1 MPEKDRYIDERAAP
15 SSAPRSAF
23 RRSGTRVGNER
34 RRASR
39 ALGRWPLT
47 AMTSLTA
54 PSSEQPVARLRAT
67 SSADGRQWCRRP
79 PTGCSVAGLT
89 PLTRRDIGVVPGL
102 GPGRL
107 QLPFAR
113 AEPEPRLVTAV
124 RYRLRLGRRRPPS
137 QHRPRRCCA
146 KPNDAAFPA
155 TNCSPWPRGDGPN
168 PSWHPSPARPGNAGW
183 SAAPAGPGRTAHAA
197 KPSACSSRSA
207 NRDRAAGAAPSAA
220 TTGPHPTKQQ
230 HKHDHDDQ
238 HPQPCRQD
246 SLLGRRRGSWR
257 RRYCRPPEQATRS
270 RPGDLP
276 GPDRRAGPGGAEPF
290 GPCPASPAQ
299 P

>member
-1 MPEKDRYIDERAAP
+1 
-15 SSAPRSAF
+15 
-23 RRSGTRVGNER
+23 
-34 RRASR
+34 
-39 ALGRWPLT
+39 
-47 AMTSLTA
+47 MTSLTA

>member
-23 RRSGTRVGNER
+23 RRSGTQVGNER
-34 RRASR
+34 RRSSR

-67 SSADGRQWCRRP
+67 SSADGRQWYRRP

-107 QLPFAR
+107 QLPSHELSPSLGWSLRCATGCGLAAADR
-113 AEPEPRLVTAV
+113 QANTDRGVAGRSRTTRPSSNELLAVAAWGWPQPRLRT
-124 RYRLRLGRRRPPS
+124 R
-137 QHRPRRCCA
+137 
-146 KPNDAAFPA
+146 
-155 TNCSPWPRGDGPN
+155 
-168 PSWHPSPARPGNAGW
+168 ARQAGQRW
-183 SAAPAGPGRTAHAA
+183 VVGVPAGPGRTAHAA
-197 KPSACSSRSA
+197 KPSAWSSRSA
-207 NRDRAAGAAPSAA
+207 SRDRAGGAAPSAA

-230 HKHDHDDQ
+230 HKHDDDDQ

-257 RRYCRPPEQATRS
+257 
-270 RPGDLP
+270 
-276 GPDRRAGPGGAEPF
+276 
-290 GPCPASPAQ
+290 
-299 P
+299 